1 MGKGIFDHLL
11 ALQGMQGFELEVPG
25 EGRYA
30 LQEGQNL
37 LDMHR
42 LTPVVRNVSSSS
54 AKLET
59 ILNGNEKV

>member
-1 MGKGIFDHLL
+1 
-11 ALQGMQGFELEVPG
+11 MQGFELEVPG